1 MVRKIENFFIV
12 NAPAGS
18 GKTTT
23 IREMI
28 NNIISINSKDNVLCI
43 TYTNRAA
50 DELSKSFSS
59 PNISI
64 STIHSFL
71 NNFMKQYFGSQEIID
86 LYFDTYQDS
95 IQQRIDNRE
104 AKENQTESNKKY
116 IEKYG
121 DLSIDVLRKNITNI
135 YYNENSFNSLYYGG
149 LSHDDLISFSSKIFL
164 KYKMIQNRLSY
175 KFQYVFIDEYQDT
188 TADVLNIFYESL
200 NEKRTILYLF
210 GDKMQQIYKNYD
222 GSFEPKFLK
231 FDSSKALTTNYRS
244 IPQIITLLNNI
255 YNDSSFVQNVS
266 EDMVKI
272 APNFDPR
279 VIICNDVDE
288 KLTQILD
295 EYPNSLTLFL
305 SNQSRFQ
312 KIGCPSLYST
322 FSKMDRYSFSKK
334 YGVVDVLTDNT
345 KDNPDSL
352 MRLIFSVAFINNNYS
367 SNNYGL
373 IVQKIKDEQSTIGLK
388 DWKLS
393 SHQDKVTLNA
403 ILEELALIVSSS
415 KKSIKDVLIFLKEK
429 ISQASV
435 TLSEIM
441 EDESYSDVLEVP
453 IEEVIK
459 LYNYLESP
467 KVSTQH
473 GVKGESH
480 DEVIFIA
487 DDSRNPSVSMYKFF
501 NIWSDTEISLS
512 SLEEFYYQY
521 SLELTKI
528 TEKVGMKISD
538 LNADRFN
545 THKNYLKG
553 VASSMMTIFQEN
565 DLFNRL
571 CLQDYQIFI
580 SRPNVTNAKKCFKES
595 QVYGILSAYKLFYVG
610 CSRARKDITV
620 LLDSNK
626 IEGNMDLQIQKF
638 EQLGFSVCNE
648 VAQ

>member
-121 DLSIDVLRKNITNI
+121 DLSIDVLRRNITNI

-149 LSHDDLISFSSKIFL
+149 LGHDDLISFSSKIIL
-164 KYKMIQNRLSY
+164 KYKVIQNRLSY

-244 IPQIITLLNNI
+244 IPKIITLLNNI

-266 EDMVKI
+266 EDMNKI

-352 MRLIFSVAFINNNYS
+352 MRLFFSVAFINNNYA
-367 SNNYGL
+367 SNNYGV

-453 IEEVIK
+453 IEEAIK
-459 LYNYLESP
+459 LYDYLERP

-480 DEVIFIA
+480 DEVIFVA
-487 DDSRNPSVSMYKFF
+487 DDS
-501 NIWSDTEISLS
+501 
-512 SLEEFYYQY
+512 
-521 SLELTKI
+521 
-528 TEKVGMKISD
+528 
-538 LNADRFN
+538 
-545 THKNYLKG
+545 
-553 VASSMMTIFQEN
+553 
-565 DLFNRL
+565 
-571 CLQDYQIFI
+571 
-580 SRPNVTNAKKCFKES
+580 
-595 QVYGILSAYKLFYVG
+595 
-610 CSRARKDITV
+610 
-620 LLDSNK
+620 SN
-626 IEGNMDLQIQKF
+626 
-638 EQLGFSVCNE
+638 
-648 VAQ
+648 

>member
-121 DLSIDVLRKNITNI
+121 DLSIDVLRRNITNI

-149 LSHDDLISFSSKIFL
+149 LGHDDLISFSSKIIL
-164 KYKMIQNRLSY
+164 KYKVIQNRLSY

-244 IPQIITLLNNI
+244 IPKIITLLNNI
-255 YNDSSFVQNVS
+255 YNDSSFDQNVS

-352 MRLIFSVAFINNNYS
+352 MRLIFSVAFINNNYA
-367 SNNYGL
+367 SNNYGV

-545 THKNYLKG
+545 THNNYLKG
-553 VASSMMTIFQEN
+553 VASSMMTIFQES

-595 QVYGILSAYKLFYVG
+595 QVYGVLSAYKLFYVG

-638 EQLGFSVCNE
+638 EQLGFNVCNE

>member
-121 DLSIDVLRKNITNI
+121 DLSIDVLRRNITNI

-149 LSHDDLISFSSKIFL
+149 LGHDDLISFSSKIIL
-164 KYKMIQNRLSY
+164 KYKVIQNRLSY

-244 IPQIITLLNNI
+244 IPKIITLLNNI

-266 EDMVKI
+266 EDMNKI

-352 MRLIFSVAFINNNYS
+352 MRLFFSVAFINNNYA
-367 SNNYGL
+367 SNNYGV

-512 SLEEFYYQY
+512 SSEEFYYQY

-638 EQLGFSVCNE
+638 EQLGFNVCNE

>member
-64 STIHSFL
+64 LTIHSFL

-121 DLSIDVLRKNITNI
+121 DLSIDVLRRNITNI

-149 LSHDDLISFSSKIFL
+149 LGHDDLISFSSKIIL
-164 KYKMIQNRLSY
+164 KYKVIQNRLSY

-200 NEKRTILYLF
+200 NEKRTILCLF

-244 IPQIITLLNNI
+244 IPKIITLLNNI
-255 YNDSSFVQNVS
+255 YNDSSFVQNVF

-352 MRLIFSVAFINNNYS
+352 IRLIFSVAFINNNYA
-367 SNNYGL
+367 SNNYGV

-403 ILEELALIVSSS
+403 ILDELALIVSSS

-528 TEKVGMKISD
+528 TEKVGMKIND

-553 VASSMMTIFQEN
+553 VASSMMKIFQEN

-626 IEGNMDLQIQKF
+626 IKGNMDLQIQKF
-638 EQLGFSVCNE
+638 EQLGFKVHNE
-648 VAQ
+648 SLI

>member
-1 MVRKIENFFIV
+1 
-12 NAPAGS
+12 
-18 GKTTT
+18 
-23 IREMI
+23 
-28 NNIISINSKDNVLCI
+28 
-43 TYTNRAA
+43 
-50 DELSKSFSS
+50 
-59 PNISI
+59 
-64 STIHSFL
+64 
-71 NNFMKQYFGSQEIID
+71 
-86 LYFDTYQDS
+86 
-95 IQQRIDNRE
+95 
-104 AKENQTESNKKY
+104 
-116 IEKYG
+116 
-121 DLSIDVLRKNITNI
+121 
-135 YYNENSFNSLYYGG
+135 
-149 LSHDDLISFSSKIFL
+149 
-164 KYKMIQNRLSY
+164 MIQNRLSY

-244 IPQIITLLNNI
+244 IPKIITLLNSI
-255 YNDSSFVQNVS
+255 YNDSSFDQNVS
-266 EDMVKI
+266 ENMVKI

-295 EYPNSLTLFL
+295 EYPNALTLFL

-312 KIGCPSLYST
+312 KIGCPSLYRV
-322 FSKMDRYSFSKK
+322 FSKMDRYSFGKK
-334 YGVVDVLTDNT
+334 HSVIDVLTDNT

-352 MRLIFSVAFINNNYS
+352 MRLIFSVAFINNNYAF
-367 SNNYGL
+367 NNYGV

-501 NIWSDTEISLS
+501 DIWSGTELSLT

-545 THKNYLKG
+545 THNNYLKG
-553 VASSMMTIFQEN
+553 VASSIMTIFQEN

-595 QVYGILSAYKLFYVG
+595 QVYGVLSAYKLFYVG

-638 EQLGFSVCNE
+638 EQLGFSVRNE

>member
-104 AKENQTESNKKY
+104 AKENQTESNQKY

-121 DLSIDVLRKNITNI
+121 GLSIDVLRRNITNI

-149 LSHDDLISFSSKIFL
+149 LGHDDLISFSSKIIL
-164 KYKMIQNRLSY
+164 KYKVIQNRLSY

-352 MRLIFSVAFINNNYS
+352 MRLIFSVAFINNNYA
-367 SNNYGL
+367 SNNYGV

-403 ILEELALIVSSS
+403 ILNELALIVSSS
-415 KKSIKDVLIFLKEK
+415 EKSIKDVLIFLKEK
-429 ISQASV
+429 ITQESV

-453 IEEVIK
+453 IEEAIK
-459 LYNYLESP
+459 LYDYLERP

-480 DEVIFIA
+480 DEVIFVA
-487 DDSRNPSVSMYKFF
+487 DDSSNPSVSMYKFF
-501 NIWSDTEISLS
+501 DIWSGTELSLT

-521 SLELTKI
+521 SLGLTKI
-528 TEKVGMKISD
+528 TEEVGMKIND
-538 LNADRFN
+538 LKKDGFI
-545 THKNYLKG
+545 THEDCLIG
-553 VASSMMTIFQEN
+553 AASSIMTTFQGN
-565 DLFNRL
+565 DLFSKL
-571 CLQDYQIFI
+571 CLQDYQTFM
-580 SRPNVTNAKKCFKES
+580 SKPNVTNAKKCFKAS
-595 QVYGILSAYKLFYVG
+595 QVYGI
-610 CSRARKDITV
+610 
-620 LLDSNK
+620 
-626 IEGNMDLQIQKF
+626 
-638 EQLGFSVCNE
+638 
-648 VAQ
+648 

>member
-12 NAPAGS
+12 NSPAGS

-104 AKENQTESNKKY
+104 AKRNQTESNQKY

>member
-28 NNIISINSKDNVLCI
+28 NDIISINSKDNVLCI

-71 NNFMKQYFGSQEIID
+71 NNFMKQYFGIQEIID

-104 AKENQTESNKKY
+104 AKENKTESNQKY

-149 LSHDDLISFSSKIFL
+149 LSHDDLISFSSKIIL
-164 KYKMIQNRLSY
+164 KYKVIQNRLSY

-200 NEKRTILYLF
+200 RDKRTILYLF

-244 IPQIITLLNNI
+244 IPKIITLLNNI
-255 YNDSSFVQNVS
+255 YNDSSFAQNVS
-266 EDMVKI
+266 EDMAHI
-272 APNFDPR
+272 TPDFDPR
-279 VIICNDVDE
+279 VIISNDVDV
-288 KLTQILD
+288 KLTEILN

-305 SNQSRFQ
+305 SNQSRFR
-312 KIGCPSLYST
+312 KIGCPTLYRV
-322 FSKMDRYSFSKK
+322 FSKMDRYSFGKK
-334 YGVVDVLTDNT
+334 HSVIDVLTDNT

-352 MRLIFSVAFINNNYS
+352 MRLIFSVAYINNNYTS
-367 SNNYGL
+367 SNYSV

-393 SHQDKVTLNA
+393 DHQNKVTLNA
-403 ILEELALIVSSS
+403 ILEELTLIVTSSE
-415 KKSIKDVLIFLKEK
+415 KSIKDVLAFLKEK
-429 ISQASV
+429 VSQASV

-441 EDESYSDVLEVP
+441 EDECYSDVLDVP
-453 IEEVIK
+453 IEEAIK

-480 DEVIFIA
+480 NEVIFVA

-501 NIWSDTEISLS
+501 DIWSGTELSLT

-528 TEKVGMKISD
+528 TEEVGMKIND
-538 LNADRFN
+538 LKKDGFI
-545 THKNYLKG
+545 THEDYLIG
-553 VASSMMTIFQEN
+553 AASSIMTMFQGD
-565 DLFNRL
+565 DLFSKL
-571 CLQDYQIFI
+571 CLQDYQTFM
-580 SRPNVTNAKKCFKES
+580 SKPNVTNATKCFRES

>member
-71 NNFMKQYFGSQEIID
+71 NNFMKQYFGSEEIID

-121 DLSIDVLRKNITNI
+121 DLSIDVLRRNITNI

-149 LSHDDLISFSSKIFL
+149 LGHDDLISFSNKIIL
-164 KYKMIQNRLSY
+164 KYKVIQNRLSY

-244 IPQIITLLNNI
+244 IPKIITLLNNI

-266 EDMVKI
+266 EDMNKI

-352 MRLIFSVAFINNNYS
+352 IRLIFSVAFINNNYA
-367 SNNYGL
+367 SNNYGV

-512 SLEEFYYQY
+512 SSEEFYYQY

-595 QVYGILSAYKLFYVG
+595 QVYGILCA
-610 CSRARKDITV
+610 
-620 LLDSNK
+620 
-626 IEGNMDLQIQKF
+626 
-638 EQLGFSVCNE
+638 
-648 VAQ
+648 

>member
-1 MVRKIENFFIV
+1 MN
-12 NAPAGS
+12 
-18 GKTTT
+18 
-23 IREMI
+23 
-28 NNIISINSKDNVLCI
+28 
-43 TYTNRAA
+43 
-50 DELSKSFSS
+50 
-59 PNISI
+59 
-64 STIHSFL
+64 
-71 NNFMKQYFGSQEIID
+71 
-86 LYFDTYQDS
+86 
-95 IQQRIDNRE
+95 
-104 AKENQTESNKKY
+104 
-116 IEKYG
+116 
-121 DLSIDVLRKNITNI
+121 
-135 YYNENSFNSLYYGG
+135 
-149 LSHDDLISFSSKIFL
+149 
-164 KYKMIQNRLSY
+164 
-175 KFQYVFIDEYQDT
+175 
-188 TADVLNIFYESL
+188 
-200 NEKRTILYLF
+200 
-210 GDKMQQIYKNYD
+210 
-222 GSFEPKFLK
+222 
-231 FDSSKALTTNYRS
+231 
-244 IPQIITLLNNI
+244 
-255 YNDSSFVQNVS
+255 
-266 EDMVKI
+266 KI

-352 MRLIFSVAFINNNYS
+352 MRLIFSVAHINNNYT
-367 SNNYGL
+367 SNNYGV

-429 ISQASV
+429 IPQSVV

-441 EDESYSDVLEVP
+441 EDESYSYALDVP

-459 LYNYLESP
+459 LYNYLEYP

-480 DEVIFIA
+480 DEVIFVA
-487 DDSRNPSVSMYKFF
+487 DDSYNPHVSMYNFF
-501 NIWSDTEISLS
+501 DIWSDTELSLT

-521 SLELTKI
+521 SFELTKI
-528 TEKVGMKISD
+528 TEKVGMKINNLKKDSFTAHED
-538 LNADRFN
+538 
-545 THKNYLKG
+545 YLKG
-553 VASSMMTIFQEN
+553 AASSIMTMFQEN
-565 DLFNRL
+565 DLFNKL
-571 CLQDYQIFI
+571 CFLEYQTFI
-580 SRPNVTNAKKCFKES
+580 SNPNVTNAKKCFKES

-626 IEGNMDLQIQKF
+626 IKGNIDLQIQKF
-638 EQLGFSVCNE
+638 EQLGFKVHNE
-648 VAQ
+648 SLI

>member
-28 NNIISINSKDNVLCI
+28 NKIISINSKDNVLCI

-50 DELSKSFSS
+50 EELSKSFSS

-71 NNFMKQYFGSQEIID
+71 NNFMKQYFGSPEIID

-95 IQQRIDNRE
+95 LQQRIDNKE
-104 AKENQTESNKKY
+104 AKENQNESNQKY

-121 DLSIDVLRKNITNI
+121 DLSIDVLRKNIKNI

-175 KFQYVFIDEYQDT
+175 KFQYIFIDEYQDT

-200 NEKRTILYLF
+200 REKRTILYLF

-222 GSFEPKFLK
+222 GSFELQFLK

-244 IPQIITLLNNI
+244 VPQIITLLNNI

-266 EDMVKI
+266 EHMVKI
-272 APNFDPR
+272 SPNFDPR
-279 VIICNDVDE
+279 VIISSDVDE
-288 KLTQILD
+288 RLSQILD
-295 EYPNSLTLFL
+295 KYPNSLTLFL

-312 KIGCPSLYST
+312 KIGCPSLYRT
-322 FSKMDRYSFSKK
+322 FSKMDLYSFSKK

-352 MRLIFSVAFINNNYS
+352 MRLIFLVAYINNNYT
-367 SNNYGL
+367 SNNYGV
-373 IVQKIKDEQSTIGLK
+373 IVQKIKDEQSMIGLK
-388 DWKLS
+388 NWKLS

-403 ILEELALIVSSS
+403 ILEELSLIISSP
-415 KKSIKDVLIFLKEK
+415 KKSIKDVLIFLKGK
-429 ISQASV
+429 IAQTTV
-435 TLSEIM
+435 TIREIM
-441 EDESYSDVLEVP
+441 EDESYSDALDVP

-480 DEVIFIA
+480 DEVIFVA
-487 DDSRNPSVSMYKFF
+487 DDSYNPHVSMYNFF
-501 NIWSDTEISLS
+501 DIWSDTELSLS
-512 SLEEFYYQY
+512 TLEEFYYQY
-521 SLELTKI
+521 SVELNKI
-528 TEKVGMKISD
+528 IEAVGMKIND
-538 LNADRFN
+538 LKKEEFI
-545 THKNYLKG
+545 THEDYLIEA
-553 VASSMMTIFQEN
+553 ASSIITRFQGD
-565 DLFNRL
+565 DLFSNL
-571 CLQDYQIFI
+571 CLQDYQKFI
-580 SRPNVTNAKKCFKES
+580 SKPNVTNAKKCFRES
-595 QVYGILSAYKLFYVG
+595 QIYGILSAYKLFYVG

-626 IEGNMDLQIQKF
+626 IKGNIDLQIQKF
-638 EQLGFSVCNE
+638 EQLGFKVHNE
-648 VAQ
+648 SLI

>member
-121 DLSIDVLRKNITNI
+121 DLSIDVLRRNITNI

-149 LSHDDLISFSSKIFL
+149 LGHDDLISFSSKIIL
-164 KYKMIQNRLSY
+164 KYKVIQNRLSY

-244 IPQIITLLNNI
+244 IPKIITLLNNI

-266 EDMVKI
+266 EDMNKI

-352 MRLIFSVAFINNNYS
+352 MRLIFSVAFINNNYA
-367 SNNYGL
+367 SNNYGV

-429 ISQASV
+429 IPQSAV

-441 EDESYSDVLEVP
+441 EDESYSDALDVP

-459 LYNYLESP
+459 LYNYLEYP

-480 DEVIFIA
+480 DEVIFVA
-487 DDSRNPSVSMYKFF
+487 DDSYNPHVSMYNFF
-501 NIWSDTEISLS
+501 DIWSDTELSLT

-521 SLELTKI
+521 SFELTKI
-528 TEKVGMKISD
+528 TEKVGMKINNLKKDSFTAHED
-538 LNADRFN
+538 
-545 THKNYLKG
+545 YLKG
-553 VASSMMTIFQEN
+553 AASSIMTMFQEN
-565 DLFNRL
+565 DLFNKL
-571 CLQDYQIFI
+571 CFLEYQTFI
-580 SRPNVTNAKKCFKES
+580 SNPNVTNAKKCFKES

-626 IEGNMDLQIQKF
+626 IKGNMDLQIQKF
-638 EQLGFSVCNE
+638 EQLGFKVHNE
-648 VAQ
+648 SLI

>member
-1 MVRKIENFFIV
+1 
-12 NAPAGS
+12 
-18 GKTTT
+18 
-23 IREMI
+23 
-28 NNIISINSKDNVLCI
+28 
-43 TYTNRAA
+43 
-50 DELSKSFSS
+50 
-59 PNISI
+59 
-64 STIHSFL
+64 
-71 NNFMKQYFGSQEIID
+71 
-86 LYFDTYQDS
+86 
-95 IQQRIDNRE
+95 
-104 AKENQTESNKKY
+104 
-116 IEKYG
+116 
-121 DLSIDVLRKNITNI
+121 
-135 YYNENSFNSLYYGG
+135 
-149 LSHDDLISFSSKIFL
+149 
-164 KYKMIQNRLSY
+164 MIQNRLSY

-200 NEKRTILYLF
+200 NEKRTILCLF

-244 IPQIITLLNNI
+244 IPKIITLLNNI

-352 MRLIFSVAFINNNYS
+352 MRLIFSVAFINNNYA
-367 SNNYGL
+367 SNNYGV

-403 ILEELALIVSSS
+403 ILNELALIVSSS
-415 KKSIKDVLIFLKEK
+415 EKSIKDVLIFLKEK
-429 ISQASV
+429 IAQAAA

-441 EDESYSDVLEVP
+441 EDESYSIALDVP

-480 DEVIFIA
+480 DEVIFVA
-487 DDSRNPSVSMYKFF
+487 DDSYNPHVSMYSFF
-501 NIWSDTEISLS
+501 DIWSDTELSLTL
-512 SLEEFYYQY
+512 LEEFYYQY
-521 SLELTKI
+521 SLKLTKT
-528 TEKVGMKISD
+528 TEEIGMKISD
-538 LNADRFN
+538 LKRDGFITYKDCLIGA
-545 THKNYLKG
+545 
-553 VASSMMTIFQEN
+553 ASSIMTTFQGN
-565 DLFNRL
+565 DLFSKL
-571 CLQDYQIFI
+571 CLQDYQTFM
-580 SRPNVTNAKKCFKES
+580 SKPNVTNAKKCFKES

-626 IEGNMDLQIQKF
+626 IKGNMDLQIQKF
-638 EQLGFSVCNE
+638 EQLGFKVHNE
-648 VAQ
+648 SLI

>member
-1 MVRKIENFFIV
+1 M
-12 NAPAGS
+12 AH
-18 GKTTT
+18 
-23 IREMI
+23 
-28 NNIISINSKDNVLCI
+28 I
-43 TYTNRAA
+43 T
-50 DELSKSFSS
+50 
-59 PNISI
+59 P
-64 STIHSFL
+64 
-71 NNFMKQYFGSQEIID
+71 G
-86 LYFDTYQDS
+86 
-95 IQQRIDNRE
+95 
-104 AKENQTESNKKY
+104 
-116 IEKYG
+116 
-121 DLSIDVLRKNITNI
+121 
-135 YYNENSFNSLYYGG
+135 
-149 LSHDDLISFSSKIFL
+149 
-164 KYKMIQNRLSY
+164 
-175 KFQYVFIDEYQDT
+175 
-188 TADVLNIFYESL
+188 
-200 NEKRTILYLF
+200 
-210 GDKMQQIYKNYD
+210 
-222 GSFEPKFLK
+222 
-231 FDSSKALTTNYRS
+231 
-244 IPQIITLLNNI
+244 
-255 YNDSSFVQNVS
+255 
-266 EDMVKI
+266 
-272 APNFDPR
+272 FDPR
-279 VIICNDVDE
+279 VIISNDVDV
-288 KLTQILD
+288 KLTEILN

-305 SNQSRFQ
+305 SNQSRFR
-312 KIGCPSLYST
+312 KIGCPTLYRV
-322 FSKMDRYSFSKK
+322 FSKMDRYSFGKK
-334 YGVVDVLTDNT
+334 HSVIDVLTDNT

-352 MRLIFSVAFINNNYS
+352 MRLIFSVAFINNNYA
-367 SNNYGL
+367 SNNYGV
-373 IVQKIKDEQSTIGLK
+373 IVQKIKNEQSTIGLK

-435 TLSEIM
+435 TLSEII

-501 NIWSDTEISLS
+501 TEISLS

-528 TEKVGMKISD
+528 TEEVGMKIND
-538 LNADRFN
+538 LKKDGFI
-545 THKNYLKG
+545 THEDYLIG
-553 VASSMMTIFQEN
+553 AASSIMTMFQGD
-565 DLFNRL
+565 DLFSKL
-571 CLQDYQIFI
+571 CLQDYQTFM
-580 SRPNVTNAKKCFKES
+580 SKPNVTNAKKCFRES

-638 EQLGFSVCNE
+638 EQLGFSVRNE

>member
-1 MVRKIENFFIV
+1 MVRKVENFFTV

-95 IQQRIDNRE
+95 IQQRIENRE

-121 DLSIDVLRKNITNI
+121 DLSIDVLKRNITNI

-149 LSHDDLISFSSKIFL
+149 LGHDDLISFSSKIFL

-200 NEKRTILYLF
+200 REKRTILYLF

-244 IPQIITLLNNI
+244 IPKIITLLNNI

-279 VIICNDVDE
+279 VIISSDIDG

-312 KIGCPSLYST
+312 KIGCPSLYRT
-322 FSKMDRYSFSKK
+322 FNKMERYSFSKK
-334 YGVVDVLTDNT
+334 YDAVNVLTDNT

-352 MRLIFSVAFINNNYS
+352 MRLIFLVVYINNNYI
-367 SNNYGL
+367 SNNYGV

-403 ILEELALIVSSS
+403 ILEELALIIFSS

-429 ISQASV
+429 IPQTAV

-441 EDESYSDVLEVP
+441 ADESYSDALDVS

-480 DEVIFIA
+480 DEVIFVA
-487 DDSRNPSVSMYKFF
+487 DDSNNPRVSMYNFF
-501 NIWSDTEISLS
+501 DIWSDTELSLTL
-512 SLEEFYYQY
+512 LEEFYYKY
-521 SLELTKI
+521 SFELTEI
-528 TEKVGMKISD
+528 TEELGMKISD
-538 LNADRFN
+538 LKKDGFT
-545 THKNYLKG
+545 THEGYLMSA
-553 VASSMMTIFQEN
+553 VSNIMTMFQEN
-565 DLFNRL
+565 NLFNKL
-571 CLQDYQIFI
+571 CLLDYQKFI
-580 SRPNVTNAKKCFKES
+580 SKPNVSNIKKCFNES
-595 QVYGILSAYKLFYVG
+595 KVYGILSAYKLFYVG

-620 LLDSNK
+620 LLDSTK
-626 IEGNMDLQIQKF
+626 ISGNMDLQIQKF
-638 EQLGFSVCNE
+638 EQLGFIIE
-648 VAQ
+648 QDIYD